1 MSRCVVKVTLVA
13 ALLILL
19 PVSAL
24 AQQGQ
29 IAGVVRDGQGAVM
42 PGVLVEATS
51 PALIEKVRSAT
62 TDAAG
67 QYRITN
73 LPVGTYA
80 VSFTLEGFTKQQRD
94 NIVLTTGFTAPVNAT
109 MTVGQLQE
117 TVTVTGESPT
127 VDVQNARQVAA
138 FEGEQIRDL
147 PTTRNI
153 RSILTL
159 TPGLT
164 ATGLGADCVGG
175 VGVWCNNNI
184 YNLSAHTATND
195 TEGGSQGRVM
205 VDGTIINTGGGAGI
219 MGMTGGYVADVANAQ
234 EVTVQ
239 ISGALGESETG
250 GASINI
256 IPRTGGNRFAGN
268 YFGTYT
274 RGPLDET
281 GGNRRGWFSTNNGSH
296 PEITSNYP
304 LISDYDTSGA
314 FGGPIKRDRLW
325 FFSVARAW
333 QKTAFSRQS
342 DRIWDN
348 ANAGIWGQNYQADR
362 STPPLQ
368 LINWTRNANARIT
381 AQASQKNKFN
391 FFWDEGYTCQDPCDG
406 SVAPWT
412 ARDGWWSGQV
422 HPARLIQVG
431 WTNPLTNVIL
441 LEAGLSANR
450 QLYDFS
456 QHRYFTPNPDIP
468 RVVEFGTTVG
478 MDATG
483 PLNTT
488 DFRFLGVPS
497 GPWSDGIGGLAE
509 QRELNDWRPRAS
521 FSYVTG
527 THSAKFGYDGGYFAQ
542 TRSNRTNSIRLEYR
556 YDTPAADCAA
566 TLNCG
571 NTSLYYP
578 NDPNNLARRP
588 VPSRVKINSGP
599 STIDNRVAY
608 SGFYAQDQWTLK
620 RLTLSGAVRYD
631 HALSNYPSSCIGTGG
646 NRLVA
651 GGNEPYV
658 PLQVGGEFS
667 GQRSYCTPDTEGVSY
682 NDFTPRWAVAW
693 DVFGDGKTAVKFNM
707 GKYLAGA
714 AINGIYA
721 DANPAQRAVNTY
733 TRTWTDRDGDRI
745 VDCDLLNFAEQTV
758 PGGDFCGGPTSVTNQ
773 DSTRYGRDPLS
784 LDAAGTPLGLQTTQ
798 CGRRELGIP
807 ADVQAYC
814 DVYGESLLDGWGR
827 RRSEWQFA
835 VGVQHELLPRFSA
848 EVTYNRKSYSNLT
861 VTDTLGIGCDRFNGA
876 TEFRSCQDGYLNFTN
891 PSYGFFNAVAPT
903 HPGLPGGGG
912 YVIRGLANPNATLPV
927 GRPSAVTI
935 LDELSYT
942 SNFVDTNF
950 VWRGTDKWHL
960 RGLRINGGTTT
971 GRAVRDLCYSP
982 TGSTNN
988 DGPDVRQHDGVPP
1001 SCNPHTRWETNLRGT
1016 AAYTIPKIDV
1026 LVSTVFARRVG
1037 PERSANHAF
1046 TKNEVTWEPSSAAR
1060 ATQPCPAGATAGQVG
1075 CFTPQ
1080 GNTITA
1086 TSYTVNLLNPGELYG
1101 PGYTIFDLKLGKNL
1115 RFANKR
1121 LNVGVDIYNLFNADQ
1136 VLTYQDNFDT
1146 PDNAA
1151 TPFVEQWGQ
1160 ATSLLSPRFVRL
1172 SIQFDF

>member
-13 ALLILL
+13 ALLILV
-19 PVSAL
+19 PISAF

-29 IAGVVRDGQGAVM
+29 IAGTVRDAQGGVM
-42 PGVLVEATS
+42 PGVLVEVTS
-51 PALIEKVRSAT
+51 PALIEKTRAAT

-73 LPVGTYA
+73 LPVGTYS
-80 VSFTLEGFTKQQRD
+80 VSFALEGFGKQQRD

-109 MTVGQLQE
+109 LTVGQLQE

-138 FEGEQIRDL
+138 FESEAIRDL

-256 IPRTGGNRFAGN
+256 VPRTGGNRFAGN

-274 RGPLDET
+274 RGPLDEE
-281 GGNRRGWFSTNNGSH
+281 GGNRRGWFSKNNGSY
-296 PEITSNYP
+296 PEIQNNYP

-362 STPPLQ
+362 SGPPLQ

-556 YDTPAADCAA
+556 YDTPAVDCAA
-566 TLNCG
+566 TLSCG

-578 NDPNNLARRP
+578 TDPNNLARRP

-631 HALSNYPSSCIGTGG
+631 HATSSYPSSCIGTGG

-658 PLQVGGEFS
+658 PLQVGGEFA
-667 GQRSYCTPDTEGVSY
+667 GQRSYCTPDSDGVSY
-682 NDFTPRWAVAW
+682 HDFTPRWAVAW
-693 DVFGDGKTAVKFNM
+693 DLFGTGKTAVKFNM

-714 AINGIYA
+714 AISGIYA

-733 TRTWTDRDGDRI
+733 TRTWQDLDGDRI
-745 VDCDLLNFAEQTV
+745 VDCDLLNFAAQAV
-758 PGGDFCGGPTSVTNQ
+758 PGRDICGGPTSITGQ

-798 CGRRELGIP
+798 CGRREEGIP

-814 DVYGESLLDGWGR
+814 DVYAESLLDGWGR
-827 RRSEWQFA
+827 RRSEWQLA
-835 VGVQHELLPRFSA
+835 VGIQHELLPRFSA
-848 EVTYNRKSYSNLT
+848 EVTYNRRSYSNLT

-876 TEFRSCQDGYLNFTN
+876 REMRACQDGFLNFTS
-891 PSYGFFNAVAPT
+891 PDYGFFNAVAPT

-935 LDELSYT
+935 MDELSYM

-950 VWRGTDKWHL
+950 VWRGTDRFGL
-960 RGLRINGGTTT
+960 RGLRVNGGTTT
-971 GRAVRDLCYSP
+971 GRAVRDECY
-982 TGSTNN
+982 TML
-988 DGPDVRQHDGVPP
+988 DGPDVRQHDGVTP
-1001 SCNPHTRWETNLRGT
+1001 SCNPYTRWETNLRGT

-1037 PERSANHAF
+1037 PQRSANHSF
-1046 TKNEVTWEPSSAAR
+1046 SKNEVVWEPSSAAR
-1060 ATQPCPAGATAGQVG
+1060 ATQPCPGGATAGQVG

-1080 GNTITA
+1080 GQTITA
-1086 TSYTVNLLNPGELYG
+1086 TGYTVNLLNPGELYG
-1101 PGYTIFDLKLGKNL
+1101 PGYTIFDLKLGKNI

-1146 PDNAA
+1146 VDVAS